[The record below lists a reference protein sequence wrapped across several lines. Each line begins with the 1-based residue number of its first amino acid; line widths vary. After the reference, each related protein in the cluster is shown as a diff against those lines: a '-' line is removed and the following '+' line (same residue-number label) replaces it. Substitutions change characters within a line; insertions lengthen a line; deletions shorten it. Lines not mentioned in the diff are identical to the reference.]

1 MHIIYRLEEVL
12 HFRIMNK
19 IIYILIL
26 LFLFGVSALP
36 VAAVTKQSGSIKL
49 TLDEPLYAST
59 IAWYPGLVVSKTI
72 TVNNTS
78 GDKKELSFQAINTSQ
93 TGAMAGVLY
102 FNVQQNSTN
111 LYGASNSKTLQNF
124 WDAGEVKMLDV
135 SGSSTTTLTINI
147 AMNETAGNEYQGK
160 QALFDLN
167 IGFVGEAPVTVT
179 SSSNNT
185 CGDSKPSVPGTLTG
199 AVGPEDGQV
208 TLSWGKPTGNFTYF
222 LLAYSDSSSFPPKW
236 GNPNIGKD
244 VVYVVSGLGT
254 GDYYFWVRAGNGCMP
269 GDFVGPTAVT
279 ISSGAPGSIVGQPAS
294 GFAPGV
300 LGETT
305 ENEAPNLVLKETKKE
320 NNKGEVRGS
329 EIKDIFNDFEEDG
342 KSFNWVSPLTIGGL
356 ILLGII
362 LGYFY
367 LRKD

>member
-1 MHIIYRLEEVL
+1 
-12 HFRIMNK
+12 MNRF
-19 IIYILIL
+19 ILIISI
-26 LFLFGVSALP
+26 FLFVTWVPKVS
-36 VAAVTKQSGSIKL
+36 AVTKQSGTIKL
-49 TLDEPLYAST
+49 TVDEPLFPST
-59 IAWYPGLVVSKTI
+59 VSWYPGLVVSKTI

-78 GDKKELSFQAINTSQ
+78 GDNKKLSFQAINTNQ
-93 TGAMAGVLY
+93 TGAMATVLY

-199 AVGPEDGQV
+199 AVGPEDGQI
-208 TLSWGKPTGNFTYF
+208 TLSWGKSTGNFTYF

-236 GNPNIGKD
+236 GNPDIGKD
-244 VVYVVSGLGT
+244 VVYTVLGLGT
-254 GDYYFWVRAGNGCMP
+254 GAYYFWVRAGNGCMP
-269 GDFVGPTAVT
+269 GDFVGPTKVT
-279 ISSGAPGSIVGQPAS
+279 ISSGAPGSVSGQPAP
-294 GFAPGV
+294 GFSSGV
-300 LGETT
+300 LGDTT
-305 ENEAPNLVLKETKKE
+305 ENEAQDLVVEETR
-320 NNKGEVRGS
+320 N
-329 EIKDIFNDFEEDG
+329 
-342 KSFNWVSPLTIGGL
+342 
-356 ILLGII
+356 
-362 LGYFY
+362 
-367 LRKD
+367 

>member
-1 MHIIYRLEEVL
+1 MHIIDLLEEAF
-12 HFRIMNK
+12 HSRFMNRIK
-19 IIYILIL
+19 YILIF
-26 LFLFGVSALP
+26 LFLFGIAALP
-36 VAAVTKQSGSIKL
+36 VAAITKQSGTIKL

-59 IAWYPGLVVSKTI
+59 TAWYPGLNVSQ
-72 TVNNTS
+72 TVTVQNTS
-78 GDKKELSFQAINTSQ
+78 GDSKELSFQAINTSQ
-93 TGAMAGVLY
+93 TGAMATVLY

-199 AVGPEDGQV
+199 AVGPEDGQI

-236 GNPNIGKD
+236 GNPEIGKD
-244 VVYVVSGLGT
+244 VVYTVSGLGT
-254 GDYYFWVRAGNGCMP
+254 GAYYFWVRAGNGCMP
-269 GDFVGPTAVT
+269 GDFVGPTKVT
-279 ISSGAPGSIVGQPAS
+279 ISSGAPGSVSGQPAP
-294 GFAPGV
+294 GFSPGV
-300 LGETT
+300 LGDTT
-305 ENEAPNLVLKETKKE
+305 ENEAQDLVLEETK

-329 EIKDIFNDFEEDG
+329 EIKDILNDFEENG
-342 KSFNWVSPLTIGGL
+342 TSFNWALPLTIGGL

-367 LRKD
+367 LRKDK